1 MPGSLRIEKWP
12 ACKVYFSCVT
22 TESSY
27 YWKIKKKNSKNENTV
42 SKEDRI
48 LSWCWEEMEKRGRN
62 FWPNWELR
70 ACQPQQTTSM
80 QRFHHKKQQ
89 ATTSSLAVS
98 KVMMT
103 QLWTGIWK
111 RKDIPVLSFIRDRQ
125 FSSLKQ
131 VFVGKAKQLHCT
143 CKSRRLQKAFK
154 QSQEGNFFHVYY

>member
-27 YWKIKKKNSKNENTV
+27 YWKIKKNSKNENTV
-42 SKEDRI
+42 SKEDSI

-62 FWPNWELR
+62 FWPNWELW
-70 ACQPQQTTSM
+70 ACQSQQTTSM

-103 QLWTGIWK
+103 AL
-111 RKDIPVLSFIRDRQ
+111 DRH
-125 FSSLKQ
+125 LKEK
-131 VFVGKAKQLHCT
+131 GYT
-143 CKSRRLQKAFK
+143 CSII
-154 QSQEGNFFHVYY
+154 Y